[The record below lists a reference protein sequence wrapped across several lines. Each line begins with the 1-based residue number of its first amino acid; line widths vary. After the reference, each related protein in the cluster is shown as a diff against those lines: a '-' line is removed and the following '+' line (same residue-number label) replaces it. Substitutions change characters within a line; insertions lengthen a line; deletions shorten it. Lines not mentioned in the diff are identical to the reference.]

1 MLQPMSWREAIVI
14 ATEGVHVEL
23 AGTLIGLVVSSATNL
38 ALPSIVGKAVDT
50 SASIRSKDIFGAVIF
65 FFVGATGSLLRVYS
79 LSMAQAKIAN
89 RIRSDVFRKIML
101 REVSSFESMDDKT
114 AMSISLL
121 NDANEMAGAICKT
134 GTSLYRGLNS
144 SLGGSFM
151 LFSISP
157 QLTLVS
163 LGLIPFFGSCSM
175 VFGKNS
181 KTKSK
186 RLQER
191 FRQAI
196 SRGCDRLNHLSTV
209 RLFCSE
215 TLEINSF
222 DLAQNKLESEA
233 KGVALLEGLFM
244 AGLNISL
251 NVSLLSVIIY
261 GGRLVAKH
269 ELTGGQLTSFG
280 LYSGMVGL
288 GFSQLSATYADFSKA
303 LGSSYRLRQFM
314 GETPVF
320 QPEDDIQK
328 KMDTADLL
336 VKNVGFSYNS
346 ENRVLENVS
355 FLLHPG
361 KVYALTGRSGAGK
374 STLFLLLSRLRKPQT
389 GWIELNGIDIED
401 IPMKEY
407 LRSITL
413 IGQQPILFSDLSVF
427 ENIRYGS
434 EDVTETQV
442 QQACIRASIKDFIDS
457 LPNGIHTIL
466 DSNHASFSAGE
477 SQRIALARAFVRQTP
492 LVLLDEVTSALDG
505 NTATW
510 VQQSLKQLAND
521 GCTVLV
527 IAHRES
533 TLEMCD
539 QILVLEE
546 GHVTGFKT
554 V

>member
-1 MLQPMSWREAIVI
+1 
-14 ATEGVHVEL
+14 
-23 AGTLIGLVVSSATNL
+23 
-38 ALPSIVGKAVDT
+38 
-50 SASIRSKDIFGAVIF
+50 
-65 FFVGATGSLLRVYS
+65 
-79 LSMAQAKIAN
+79 
-89 RIRSDVFRKIML
+89 
-101 REVSSFESMDDKT
+101 
-114 AMSISLL
+114 
-121 NDANEMAGAICKT
+121 
-134 GTSLYRGLNS
+134 
-144 SLGGSFM
+144 
-151 LFSISP
+151 
-157 QLTLVS
+157 
-163 LGLIPFFGSCSM
+163 
-175 VFGKNS
+175 
-181 KTKSK
+181 
-186 RLQER
+186 
-191 FRQAI
+191 
-196 SRGCDRLNHLSTV
+196 
-209 RLFCSE
+209 
-215 TLEINSF
+215 
-222 DLAQNKLESEA
+222 
-233 KGVALLEGLFM
+233 
-244 AGLNISL
+244 
-251 NVSLLSVIIY
+251 
-261 GGRLVAKH
+261 
-269 ELTGGQLTSFG
+269 
-280 LYSGMVGL
+280 
-288 GFSQLSATYADFSKA
+288 
-303 LGSSYRLRQFM
+303 
-314 GETPVF
+314 
-320 QPEDDIQK
+320 
-328 KMDTADLL
+328 
-336 VKNVGFSYNS
+336 
-346 ENRVLENVS
+346 VLENVS